1 MSLLFIKEAL
11 KIKNALLAISSRTE
25 PVEVNQG
32 NTSKKGYGKFGRL
45 FVLAAFNG
53 KSVSIYAHF
62 RAIKFWKWGRFIMS
76 DFCFYT
82 IM

>member
-25 PVEVNQG
+25 PVEINQG

-45 FVLAAFNG
+45 FVLVVFNG
-53 KSVSIYAHF
+53 KSGGIYAQFHTV
-62 RAIKFWKWGRFIMS
+62 KMLWK
-76 DFCFYT
+76 
-82 IM
+82 